1 MSGKRSRAMH
11 PPSRV
16 LISRTDGIGDVVL
29 TLPVAAFIK
38 KKYPGCAVLF
48 LGNSYTKPVVDACC
62 NADEFVDWDSV
73 GGLDKASQRQAF
85 ADLNVDAIIH
95 VFPDKRIA
103 QLAKRADIPVRIGT
117 RNRFH
122 HLLSCNRLVPLSRKN
137 SPLHEAQL
145 NLKLLAPLGI
155 HESPELDEL
164 NGSFGLTKIKQLPH
178 GLKNLIKPNL
188 QAVILHPCSK
198 GSAREW
204 GLDRFS
210 ELISL
215 LPVDRFQI
223 FVTGS
228 SAEGEA
234 MKGFL
239 SQNRA
244 RVTDVTGKLSL
255 AELVAFIGSCDALVA
270 ASTGPLHIAAALDKI
285 AIGIYAPMKPIWPR
299 RWAPIGRKAHVM
311 VANRTCNDCRRGG
324 SCTCMRSIGPGDVA
338 AILIAQSPPRGG
350 R

>member
-1 MSGKRSRAMH
+1 MH

-62 NADEFVDWDSV
+62 HVDQFVDWDSI
-73 GGLDKASQRQAF
+73 GGLDKASRRKAF

-95 VFPDKRIA
+95 VFPNKEIA
-103 QLAKRADIPVRIGT
+103 RLAKRADIPVRIGT
-117 RNRFH
+117 RSRFY
-122 HLLSCNRLVPLSRKN
+122 HLFSCNRLVPLSRQN

-145 NLKLLAPLGI
+145 NLKLLAPLDI
-155 HESPELDEL
+155 HESPGLDEL
-164 NGSFGLTKIKQLPH
+164 NGSFGLTKIKQLPR
-178 GLKNLIKPNL
+178 GLKNLIKPDL

-210 ELISL
+210 ELVSL
-215 LPVDRFQI
+215 LPDDRFQI

-234 MKGFL
+234 MRGFL

-244 RVTDVTGKLSL
+244 RITDVTGKLSL
-255 AELVAFIGSCDALVA
+255 AELVAFIGSCHALVA
-270 ASTGPLHIAAALDKI
+270 ASTGPLHIAAVLDKI

-299 RWAPIGRKAHVM
+299 RWAPIGRKAHAM
-311 VANRTCNDCRRGG
+311 VADRICSDCRRGG
-324 SCTCMRSIGPGDVA
+324 PCDCMRSIPAGNVA
-338 AILIAQSPPRGG
+338 DILLMHLR
-350 R
+350 